1 MRPASSND
9 GPADGAVAAGDERVP
24 GLRDGVRLALED
36 GRDRRRER
44 RPVAGRHA
52 AVGGHRAPGA
62 LEALARP
69 RQRQDPVQ
77 AGDSAADLLAAEVRT
92 EDADR
97 LGDRVVVVEEP
108 QARGRRPRVE
118 RDPDRRLL
126 AAAGGG
132 STAPGAPRA
141 GCARARAASWRDA
154 HTTTSIRTIR
164 RTIGRRWRRARSSDQ
179 YNATRLRRS
188 AARPM

>member
-1 MRPASSND
+1 M
-9 GPADGAVAAGDERVP
+9 
-24 GLRDGVRLALED
+24 RDGVRLALED

-44 RPVAGRHA
+44 RPVPGRHA

-62 LEALARP
+62 LEALACP

-77 AGDSAADLLAAEVRT
+77 AGDGAADLLAAEVRA

-97 LGDRVVVVEEP
+97 LGDRVVVVEDP

-126 AAAGGG
+126 PAAG
-132 STAPGAPRA
+132 PVHGARRA
-141 GCARARAASWRDA
+141 SSRLRSSQAASWRDA
-154 HTTTSIRTIR
+154 HTTASIRTIR
-164 RTIGRRWRRARSSDQ
+164 RTIGRRWRRPRRSDQ
-179 YNATRLRRS
+179 YDATRLRRS